1 MMRFCFQSHPCV
13 LRNSFSFFKSPILYP
28 CVPTQIITSDL
39 FKLLK
44 KIHGSSYEA
53 FMKSKLIPVTGD
65 IGEDNLVIKSVTAA
79 KISGEIDVII
89 SCAGRTTFDDRCF
102 TMFLL
107 SIFFSLITNKQ
118 FAYSSST
125 LIQVR
130 LCFECQRFWTW
141 SAFEIW
147 KGLQEP
153 EIISPLFNWYE
164 FVFSCKKK

>member
-1 MMRFCFQSHPCV
+1 
-13 LRNSFSFFKSPILYP
+13 
-28 CVPTQIITSDL
+28 
-39 FKLLK
+39 
-44 KIHGSSYEA
+44 
-53 FMKSKLIPVTGD
+53 
-65 IGEDNLVIKSVTAA
+65 
-79 KISGEIDVII
+79 
-89 SCAGRTTFDDRCF
+89 
-102 TMFLL
+102 MFLL

-130 LCFECQRFWTW
+130 LCFECQRSWTW

-164 FVFSCKKK
+164 FVFSCKKKVNENYFLYFFVLVFVIYSLCDW